1 MVLYILIILII
12 LILSK
17 KIKQRRWVD
26 HTCFVESGVLSK
38 RECNNIINIANK
50 YEFKTDIERVDGKPE
65 YQIDIFD
72 EGVKN
77 VELWDISKKIYDEKL
92 KRILKSEK
100 WLASK
105 KPELE
110 FVFLKKY
117 SPHARSYIPLHLDDN
132 YLTMSFLLS
141 DTNNFDGGELYVFDL
156 NESNKIHEID
166 GRLNF
171 TIELR
176 DKFIKN
182 YKNLPVLKYN
192 QGDLTVYTG
201 GVHMHGT
208 LPVTRGERYVLTFF
222 FI

>member
-1 MVLYILIILII
+1 MVLYILVILVI

-17 KIKQRRWVD
+17 KIKRRRWVD
-26 HTCFVESGVLSK
+26 HTCFVESGVLTK
-38 RECNNIINIANK
+38 HECDTIIHVAKK
-50 YEFKTDIERVDGKPE
+50 YKFKTDLERVDGKPE
-65 YQIDIFD
+65 YQIDILD
-72 EGVKN
+72 EGIQN

-92 KRILKSEK
+92 KSILESEK

-117 SPHARSYIPLHLDDN
+117 SPHERTYIPLHLDDN

-156 NESNKIHEID
+156 NESNKISMID
-166 GRLNF
+166 SRINF
-171 TIELR
+171 TIERR
-176 DKFIKN
+176 DKFIN
-182 YKNLPVLKYN
+182 DYKNLPILKYN

-208 LPVTRGERYVLTFF
+208 LPVTRGERYILTFF